1 MKARCGKKTDKNYG
15 GRGISVCDRW
25 LNSFEAFLE
34 DMGERQKG
42 TTLER
47 IDNDG
52 NYCPENCKWATMPE
66 QSRNRRTCVFASV
79 NGEKLTIADWARK
92 LKVSP
97 FTIYSRIN
105 KFGDSPEAAVTRYM
119 R

>member
-34 DMGERQKG
+34 DMGERPAG
-42 TTLER
+42 TSIDR

-66 QSRNRRTCVFASV
+66 QSRNRRTCVFATV
-79 NGEKLTIADWARK
+79 GGEKLTITDWAKK
-92 LKVSP
+92 LQVSP